1 MQPMKKLRRRAKKTG
16 KFVARKVSLRSA
28 HSRFEA
34 DKLERLVSL
43 TAKQRI
49 EIELSDARGKTHV
62 ISLPLPA
69 AVELGY
75 LICDA
80 SEAAPYLVGG
90 VRRIRK

>member
-1 MQPMKKLRRRAKKTG
+1 MKKLRRRAKKTG
-16 KFVARKVSLRSA
+16 KFVARKASLRSA

-34 DKLERLVSL
+34 DRFERLVSL

-62 ISLPLPA
+62 VSLPLPA

-90 VRRIRK
+90 VWRIRK